1 MLVRR
6 IARPL
11 LAAWF
16 VTEGIDAVRRPDPH
30 VARSKASWSALGRTL
45 DLPDAPSREQMRA
58 LVKAHGVLMTIAGLM
73 LATGRAPRTAA
84 LALAALTVPLALVN
98 QPFGA
103 TAHVVA
109 TASDGSAD
117 PRPGAQR
124 GRFGRAIGATG
135 GVATSSVREGGADR
149 DALRERFVRNLSM
162 IGGALIAGIDHEGR
176 PGVAWRAGHAR
187 VDSATARKVR
197 RAVASAAKEAR
208 AAARQVRR
216 SAS

>member
-30 VARSKASWSALGRTL
+30 VARTKASWTALGHRL
-45 DLPDAPSREQMRA
+45 DLPAAPSREQLRS
-58 LVKAHGVLMTIAGLM
+58 LVRAHGVLMTIAAAM

-84 LALAALTVPLALVN
+84 LALAAMTVPLAVVN
-98 QPFGA
+98 QPFGS

-109 TASDGSAD
+109 TASDGAGDTGS
-117 PRPGAQR
+117 PGR
-124 GRFGRAIGATG
+124 RSRFGRPIGATG
-135 GVATSSVREGGADR
+135 GVSTASVREGGADR
-149 DALRERFVRNLSM
+149 DALKERFVRNLSM
-162 IGGALIAGIDHEGR
+162 IGAALIAGVDREGR

-187 VDSATARKVR
+187 VDAAAAHKARL
-197 RAVASAAKEAR
+197 AIAAAAKEAR
-208 AAARQVRR
+208 TAARQARR